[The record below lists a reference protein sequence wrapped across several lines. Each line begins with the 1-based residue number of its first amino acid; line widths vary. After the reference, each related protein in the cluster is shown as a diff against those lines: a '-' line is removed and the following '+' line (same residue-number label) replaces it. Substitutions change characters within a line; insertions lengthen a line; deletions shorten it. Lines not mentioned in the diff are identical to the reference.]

1 MMRLPRPILC
11 DLPVTVSLLVDNS
24 VTIRRNLIKCT
35 GEQMS
40 LHIYDDGNFYVPSYN
55 VNNSVGLV
63 VSTIRT
69 YDASY
74 ESMDIPFLI
83 RHFNMLGMENCDVS
97 WRVIQINDKYK
108 KS

>member
-1 MMRLPRPILC
+1 MRLPRPLTHSSF
-11 DLPVTVSLLVDNS
+11 VTVSLLVDNS